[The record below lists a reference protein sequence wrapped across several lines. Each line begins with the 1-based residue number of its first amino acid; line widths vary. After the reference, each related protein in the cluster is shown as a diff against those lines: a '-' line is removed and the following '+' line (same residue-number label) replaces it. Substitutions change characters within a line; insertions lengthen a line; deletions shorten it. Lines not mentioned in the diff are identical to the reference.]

1 MRCCAV
7 PHVGLAALL
16 LVSLSIGCAAVAT
29 VEEPPYVV
37 ERSADAVEVRAYS
50 PRVIAETVVSG
61 DREQASSA
69 GFQRLAGYIF
79 GGNTTT
85 TKIAMTAPVGQL
97 DNGRKLAMTAPVGQV
112 AAGEG
117 SWTVSFTM
125 PRDETLATL
134 PQPND
139 QRVTLRELP
148 PTRVAVIR
156 FSGRWTEESFTRHAL
171 ALRSWLSA
179 QGLSTVGEI
188 EVNRY
193 DAPWTPWFMR
203 RNELWLTLAEA
214 TPTSSSQ

>member
-1 MRCCAV
+1 MRCSAV
-7 PHVGLAALL
+7 THVGFAAY
-16 LVSLSIGCAAVAT
+16 VFFSSIGCAAVAT
-29 VEEPPYVV
+29 VEEPKFVV
-37 ERSADAVEVRAYS
+37 ERAVDAFEVRAYG
-50 PRVIAETVVSG
+50 PRVVAETVVSG

-85 TKIAMTAPVGQL
+85 TQIAMTAPVGQV

-125 PRDETLATL
+125 PAGETLATL
-134 PQPND
+134 PHPND
-139 QRVTLRELP
+139 RSVTLREVP
-148 PTRVAVIR
+148 PMRVAVIT
-156 FSGRWTEESFTRHAL
+156 FSGRWTEDSFTKHAT
-171 ALRSWLSA
+171 ALRLWLTS

-193 DAPWTPWFMR
+193 DAPWTPWFLR
-203 RNELWLTLAEA
+203 RNELWLTLADEA
-214 TPTSSSQ
+214 TPTSP